1 VNDRQGSSQVQMQTR
16 LRQQSECPTEHD
28 GVEFTDYST
37 VQYSGS
43 KQIILASFEK

>member
-1 VNDRQGSSQVQMQTR
+1 MTDREVHKFKCRRGLDNSPNVQRSTMG
-16 LRQQSECPTEHD
+16 LN
-28 GVEFTDYST
+28 FTDYST